1 MKMKDLIDL
10 VRAGLKPSEI
20 KEMIE
25 LEKQAADIN
34 IDEPE
39 PEPKPQPN
47 VKPEPDKKTDPDKK
61 TEPDKNTEPD
71 AKDVSGV
78 DDTTADELK
87 KAQDEILKLKDQI
100 KEIQKENKSKD
111 ISNNQNKTLDEQI
124 VDIFNQML

>member
-1 MKMKDLIDL
+1 MKMRDLIDL
-10 VRAGLKPSEI
+10 VRAGLKPNEI

-34 IDEPE
+34 IDEPN
-39 PEPKPQPN
+39 PKPAPQPD
-47 VKPEPDKKTDPDKK
+47 EKTDP
-61 TEPDKNTEPD
+61 EPDKNTEPD

-87 KAQDEILKLKDQI
+87 KAQDEILKLKEQI
-100 KEIQKENKSKD
+100 KEIQKENKNKD

-124 VDIFNQML
+124 VDIFNQMI

>member
-39 PEPKPQPN
+39 QEPTQQPD
-47 VKPEPDKKTDPDKK
+47 EKTDPKPDTK
-61 TEPDKNTEPD
+61 TESNT
-71 AKDVSGV
+71 KDISGV

-87 KAQDEILKLKDQI
+87 KAQEEIANLKSQI
-100 KEIQKENKSKD
+100 TAIQNENKNKD
-111 ISNNQNKTLDEQI
+111 ISNHQDKTLDEQI